1 MRMMKSR
8 SNIIVALILIGL
20 ASSLAFG
27 QGGAQS
33 GPGQQTTKGAVIKGK
48 APVNKEV
55 LKVKL
60 PRAEEATLKNG
71 LQVILLPAHKVPTFN
86 MQLVVLSGGL
96 ADKPDYRG
104 LASFTASLLR
114 EGTKTRSSKDIA
126 EQVDALGA
134 TLTANS
140 GLSTMTS
147 VINASGLV
155 ENLDQTLDLFADVI
169 RNPTFPQSEVDKY
182 KTRTLAQL
190 QIQRSIPQFL
200 AAEQFNKAIYGTN
213 HPASLI
219 APPAESIK
227 KLTSKDLADFHAMY
241 YRPNNAILAIVG
253 DVTMKEIM
261 PKLEKVFGDWEKG
274 DVPAVTIPQ
283 APAQAESRIYL
294 IDRPGSVQTVL
305 QLGTLGIERTSPDYC
320 AVLLADRVL
329 GGGPSG
335 RLFMNLREDKGYTYG
350 AYTNLDARR
359 TAGTFRATAEVRT
372 PVTGPSLKEF
382 FYELERIGNE
392 PVSQKEIADAKSYL
406 TGVFPIRLETQEG
419 LSDQLVQNRML
430 NLPNDYLETY
440 RDQIQAVTV
449 EDIQRVAR
457 TYIKPDEAAVIV
469 IGDGALVTEQIEP
482 YADDVKVYNTSGQAT
497 LKLQNSPELPFTG
510 KKE

>member
-1 MRMMKSR
+1 MRMMKTR
-8 SNIIVALILIGL
+8 SNIIVALILSVFV
-20 ASSLAFG
+20 SSLAFA
-27 QGGAQS
+27 QGGMQT

-71 LQVILLPAHKVPTFN
+71 LRVVLLPAHKVPTFN

-96 ADKPDYRG
+96 SDKPDYRG

-134 TLTANS
+134 TLGANS
-140 GLSTMTS
+140 GLSSMTS

-155 ENLDQTLDLFADVI
+155 ENLDQTFDLFADI
-169 RNPTFPQSEVDKY
+169 ARNPTFPQAEVDKY

-190 QIQRSIPQFL
+190 QFQRSIPQFL
-200 AAEQFNKAIYGTN
+200 AAEQFQKAIYGTS

-219 APPAESIK
+219 APPAESLK
-227 KLTSKDLADFHAMY
+227 KLTSKDLADFHATY

-261 PKLEKVFGDWEKG
+261 PKIEKAFGDWQKG
-274 DVPAVTIPQ
+274 DVPAMTIPQ
-283 APAQAESRIYL
+283 APAQSNSRIYL

-305 QLGTLGIERTSPDYC
+305 QLGTLGIERTSPDYF

-335 RLFMNLREDKGYTYG
+335 RLFLNLREDKGYTYG
-350 AYTNLDARR
+350 AYSNFGGSKFR
-359 TAGTFRATAEVRT
+359 GTWVSSSEVRT
-372 PVTGPSLKEF
+372 DVTEGAMKEF
-382 FYELERIGNE
+382 MYELNRLRNDIVPAEELENAKRAIVGSFALSLEQPNTLLQNIITQKLYNL
-392 PVSQKEIADAKSYL
+392 PADYWDTYPQKVSAITAAD
-406 TGVFPIRLETQEG
+406 
-419 LSDQLVQNRML
+419 VQNAAKK
-430 NLPNDYLETY
+430 YL
-440 RDQIQAVTV
+440 DMGHLQVVAVGDAAKAREVLSKYGKV
-449 EDIQRVAR
+449 ELYDAEG
-457 TYIKPDEAAVIV
+457 KPLTPSE
-469 IGDGALVTEQIEP
+469 
-482 YADDVKVYNTSGQAT
+482 N
-497 LKLQNSPELPFTG
+497 NNR
-510 KKE
+510 